1 MKIEFKRIL
10 CATDLSDFS
19 NHAVSYAMAL
29 ANQFEAVLYLCHV
42 IDLPIVSVHGAAYTY
57 PQDYVD
63 SLREEAVNKLR
74 ILVGGRAI
82 DWEPIVTTGPV
93 ANTISGLIAS
103 KGADLV
109 IAATH
114 GRSGLKR
121 LILGSITERLIRTV
135 TCPLLI
141 VTAPEE
147 GRDAETVQQAGF
159 KNILVGCDFS
169 ADSGTA
175 LQYGF
180 SLAQEYQS
188 VLHLV
193 HVIEPVA
200 YREVLLPPGLLD
212 DVRTNLDEHLTA
224 QLEELAPEEAR
235 SWCEVKTICL
245 TGKPF
250 EELTK
255 YAALHSVD
263 LVVLGV
269 RGRGLVETMLLG
281 ATTDRVIRRSSCPV
295 LSVSPL
301 KSTRQPGTAD
311 MAAAET
317 L

>member
-10 CATDLSDFS
+10 CATDLSEFS

-29 ANQFEAVLYLCHV
+29 AKQFEASLFLCHV

-63 SLREEAVNKLR
+63 GLREEAARKLR
-74 ILVGGRAI
+74 ILVGGRVI

-93 ANTISGLIAS
+93 ANTISGLIAN
-103 KGADLV
+103 KAADLA

-121 LILGSITERLIRTV
+121 LILGSVTERLIRTV
-135 TCPLLI
+135 NCPLLV
-141 VTAPEE
+141 VTSPEE
-147 GRDAETVQQAGF
+147 GHDAETVQQAGF

-169 ADSGTA
+169 ADSAAA

-180 SLAQEYQS
+180 SLAQEFQS

-212 DVRTNLDEHLTA
+212 DVKTNLDKHLTA
-224 QLEELAPEEAR
+224 QLEELAPEEAKN
-235 SWCEVKTICL
+235 WCEVKTTCL
-245 TGKPF
+245 AGRPF

-281 ATTDRVIRRSSCPV
+281 ATTDRVLRRVSCPV

-301 KSTRQPGTAD
+301 KLSKKTGIAD